1 MFYTVKISKAD
12 RNQALVLQRR
22 MNAAPKMKVGIW
34 DDRGHKNP
42 LPTDT
47 IRDVIKRP
55 NQLISYTETNITM
68 SMVRFLNFMQ
78 KLEFKYEK
86 AKEDRIMDL
95 DLDGNLVFHMNNI
108 DGWHP

>member
-1 MFYTVKISKAD
+1 
-12 RNQALVLQRR
+12 
-22 MNAAPKMKVGIW
+22 
-34 DDRGHKNP
+34 
-42 LPTDT
+42 
-47 IRDVIKRP
+47 
-55 NQLISYTETNITM
+55 
-68 SMVRFLNFMQ
+68 MQ